1 MNEMITTTGRSIA
14 TVTTEIR
21 TITKQAQSM
30 ILQYAVEI
38 GTRLIEAKEL
48 VPYGEWGEYLKN
60 EVEFSQST
68 ANNFMRLA
76 KEYGEAGGLFGN
88 AANLQALGNL
98 SYTQALRLLAI
109 PAEERQEFA
118 EEHKVEDLSTRE
130 LDKLIKQVEE
140 EKAAKAKLQEAL
152 RTSVDANAKKAAELE
167 AAAENAG
174 REAAAA
180 KKQVEMLAEQLEKAK
195 KAEKKAKAEAE
206 KLKASPEIPETIM
219 EQLRRDAEAE
229 AAKSAR
235 AEAEARVKDAQA
247 AAEKAAREKAEAEA
261 KLAAAQKANQLANP
275 DVAVFQALFQQV
287 QQDFNRLQ
295 GVLLKVEA
303 QDPAMAGKLR
313 AAMKALIDK
322 LGKEAM

>member
-21 TITKQAQSM
+21 TITKQAQNM

-98 SYTQALRLLAI
+98 NYTQALRLLAI

-140 EKAAKAKLQEAL
+140 ERAAREQAQQDVKAAD
-152 RTSVDANAKKAAELE
+152 DAAAETKKKLEKAEQAE
-167 AAAENAG
+167 AAAQ
-174 REAAAA
+174 
-180 KKQVEMLAEQLEKAK
+180 KTAEKLQKELEKAK
-195 KAEKKAKAEAE
+195 EAEKKAKAEAE

-235 AEAEARVKDAQA
+235 AEAEAKVQEARA
-247 AAEKAAREKAEAEA
+247 AAEKAAKEKAEAEA

-303 QDPAMAGKLR
+303 QDPAMAGKLK